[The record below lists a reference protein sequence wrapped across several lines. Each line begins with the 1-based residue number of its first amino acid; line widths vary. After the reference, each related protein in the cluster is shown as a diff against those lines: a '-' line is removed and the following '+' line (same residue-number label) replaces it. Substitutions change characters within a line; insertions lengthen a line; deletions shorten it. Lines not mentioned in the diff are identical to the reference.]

1 VHFDLSREATRL
13 QNDFETLIASFP
25 GPLQLASVTLL
36 QRCNIGASQ
45 ELNWNARFR
54 PLTLLYP
61 LLETEGF
68 PGFDPEMGRR
78 LTLAHEC
85 LIVYGFLDDRLR
97 DGQMRFH
104 ETEIEFMQRLA
115 LEAVVRLLPEGAEGV
130 PPELDAAVKSTMET
144 YRESQTVKYAPVGEP
159 FEVNSEQVRH
169 ILGSRALY
177 GYISTLALIRLA
189 GASDEQARQLRS
201 AFDWVATGLQWV
213 DDTQDLGE
221 DLTLGEEN
229 LLLRL
234 AIEEGTNAYE
244 DAANG
249 ASLPAIFGKLVAS
262 GALTAGARHA
272 KACFE
277 TAAAI
282 QLGLGNRQ
290 LHGMLIERTELMDRL
305 IATAEKMGKA
315 GGSAG

>member
-1 VHFDLSREATRL
+1 MPFNLNDESARLNDEFEA
-13 QNDFETLIASFP
+13 LIASFP
-25 GPLQLASVTLL
+25 EPLQLASITLL

-68 PGFDPEMGRR
+68 AGFDAELARR

-97 DGQMRFH
+97 DGQMQFH

-115 LEAVVRLLPEGAEGV
+115 LEAVVRLVPEGTETV
-130 PPELDAAVKSTMET
+130 PPDLDAVVKSTMET
-144 YRESQTVKYAPVGEP
+144 YRGSQAVKYAPIGEA
-159 FEVNSEQVRH
+159 FDVNGERVRD

-177 GYISTLALIRLA
+177 GYVSTLALARLTECSA
-189 GASDEQARQLRS
+189 EQSTQLRA

-221 DLTLGEEN
+221 DLALGEEN

-234 AIEEGTNAYE
+234 AIEQGFNAYE
-244 DAANG
+244 ETANG
-249 ASLPAIFGKLVAS
+249 VSLPVIFARLVES
-262 GALTAGARHA
+262 GLLTAGARHA
-272 KACFE
+272 KSCFE
-277 TAAAI
+277 AAASI
-282 QLGLGNRQ
+282 HQGLGNHQ
-290 LHGMLIERTELMDRL
+290 LHTMLIERTELMDRL
-305 IATAEKMGKA
+305 IAAAEMLGKPGA
-315 GGSAG
+315 K